1 MANCMQI
8 AEPKT
13 HTRRNLLKSFA
24 IQKFKKSN
32 RCQILVS
39 IATRTVRLVNGL
51 QNPAD
56 SLVGDLAAVLIGA
69 NMTNCR
75 GKGPYFAGNIA
86 GASGFKKN
94 LRDPWNQ
101 VQHATAG
108 IVIGY
113 QYGWIGQ
120 QFVKWLEEEAQD
132 DRLYDA
138 TCPIGRS
145 LSDKNYFAL
154 PARIK
159 SAIGDKS
166 C

>member
-1 MANCMQI
+1 MANCMKI
-8 AEPKT
+8 ADSKT

-24 IQKFKKSN
+24 IQEFNKSN

-39 IATRTVRLVNGL
+39 VATRAIHLVNGL
-51 QNPAD
+51 QNLAD
-56 SLVGDLAAVLIGA
+56 SLVDDLEAVLIGA
-69 NMTNCR
+69 NMTDCR
-75 GKGPYFAGNIA
+75 GRGPYFAGNIA
-86 GASGFKKN
+86 GSSGFKKN
-94 LRDPWNQ
+94 LRDSWNQ

-113 QYGWIGQ
+113 RYGWAGQ
-120 QFVKWLEEEAQD
+120 QLAKWLEEEPQD

-138 TCPIGRS
+138 TCPMGRS
-145 LSDKNYFAL
+145 LNNKNYLEL

-159 SAIGDKS
+159 SAIGDKT

>member
-8 AEPKT
+8 ADSKI
-13 HTRRNLLKSFA
+13 HTRRFQLKSHA

-32 RCQILVS
+32 HCQILVS
-39 IATRTVRLVNGL
+39 IATYAVYLVNGIS
-51 QNPAD
+51 NPAD
-56 SLVGDLAAVLIGA
+56 SLIGDLEAVLIGA
-69 NMTNCR
+69 NMTDCR
-75 GKGPYFAGNIA
+75 GRGAYFAGNIS
-86 GASGFKKN
+86 GASGFKSN
-94 LRDPWNQ
+94 LQDPYNQ

-113 QYGWIGQ
+113 RYGWVGHQ
-120 QFVKWLEEEAQD
+120 YAKWREAEPQD

-145 LSDKNYFAL
+145 LDDKNYFAL
-154 PARIK
+154 PMRIK